1 MKPKSKTPKAI
12 LATLSTLALAAA
24 PFASAALVNVNF
36 YKDIIETEAD
46 LFGPLGG
53 LGSTWNQS
61 TDNSGTDVLNSS
73 GAGTDIDWSYS
84 HGLEETDIRGNADPA
99 LRMLVGSFGE
109 FGKGNDQ
116 TLTIGGLVPGELYNV
131 AIAAHRLYNG
141 GTEGSHG
148 IFSTTNATTS
158 ATAQTVDGNTAL
170 NGDTWELGV
179 NYAHFE
185 NVEADVGGEISFLAD
200 ATDAGVLDGGADT
213 DGRRFHLNGFQIES
227 VPEPSSAA
235 LLGLGGLA
243 LILRRRK

>member
-1 MKPKSKTPKAI
+1 MKTTI
-12 LATLSTLALAAA
+12 TNTVLASLLAAGSV
-24 PFASAALVNVNF
+24 SAALVNVNF
-36 YKDIIETEAD
+36 HKDAEPETEAA

-53 LGSTWNQS
+53 LSSTWNQS
-61 TDNSGTDVLNSS
+61 TDNGGTDVLNSI
-73 GAGTDIDWSYS
+73 GGGTDIDWSYS
-84 HGLEETDIRGNADPA
+84 HSLEETDVRGVADPA

-116 TLTIGGLVPGELYNV
+116 TLTISGLTPGELYNV
-131 AIAAHRLYNG
+131 AIAAHRLFNG

-148 IFSTTNATTS
+148 ILSTSNNTTS
-158 ATAQTVDGNTAL
+158 ASAQTVDGNTAL

-185 NVEADVGGEISFLAD
+185 NVEANGSGEISFLAD
-200 ATDAGVLDGGADT
+200 ATDDDELGPGETA
-213 DGRRFHLNGFQIES
+213 RRFHLNGFQIES
-227 VPEPSSAA
+227 VPEPSTTA